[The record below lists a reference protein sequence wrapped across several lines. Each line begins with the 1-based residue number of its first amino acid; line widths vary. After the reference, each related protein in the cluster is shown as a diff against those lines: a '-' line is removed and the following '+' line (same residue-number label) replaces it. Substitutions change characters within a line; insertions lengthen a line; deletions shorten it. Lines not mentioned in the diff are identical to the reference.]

1 MKKILFPSDFS
12 PAANNAFKYALEFAS
27 KFEAEIMV
35 LHTFNLP
42 IVTDN
47 QMFPENY
54 MEIFNST
61 ELAQFDYFKDKM
73 VSIRQIADEVGFNQ
87 NKLSHILLDGD
98 LLFNIKKVVKEA
110 AIDFVIMGT
119 NGATGWTAFFI
130 GSNTGA
136 VVTAVSV
143 PVLSIPLEAKFD
155 KIDTI
160 AFTTCYRTKDVDALK
175 IVVDFAS
182 KINANVKCLHVKSS
196 DSKLS
201 EKDISEFEAHFKND
215 NVSFFILPSDHIQQT
230 ISDFL
235 IGEGIDML
243 AMLTYKRNFFVAF
256 FDHSLTQ
263 KLSYNLATPILALHE

>member
-1 MKKILFPSDFS
+1 
-12 PAANNAFKYALEFAS
+12 
-27 KFEAEIMV
+27 MV